1 LRYAEE
7 VARVPS
13 LRASDSD
20 REQIAERLRI
30 ATAEGRI
37 ATDELEERLDALY
50 RARTYGELDT
60 IVADLPEAAPTETHL
75 RVPAWAAA
83 GAAITVLIAILG
95 MLAGARHSAYA
106 GAAAATARHYQ
117 WRFPGG
123 PMYGPHH
130 GFASATP
137 AVGLLM
143 IFAICAAVG
152 WLLMR
157 SSADA

>member
-1 LRYAEE
+1 LRYAEA

-20 REQIAERLRI
+20 REQVAERLRI
-30 ATAEGRI
+30 ATGEGRL

-50 RARTYGELDT
+50 HARTYGELEML
-60 IVADLPEAAPTETHL
+60 VADLPDATPKENNIRL
-75 RVPAWAAA
+75 PAWVGAA
-83 GAAITVLIAILG
+83 AAITVLIAILG
-95 MLAGARHSAYA
+95 MLADARHSAYA

-117 WRFPGG
+117 WRFADG

-157 SSADA
+157 SSADT

>member
-1 LRYAEE
+1 MRYADA
-7 VARVPS
+7 VAKVPS

-30 ATAEGRI
+30 ATAEGRL

-60 IVADLPEAAPTETHL
+60 LVADLPEATPTDSHIRL
-75 RVPAWAAA
+75 PAWAGVA
-83 GAAITVLIAILG
+83 AAITVLIAILG
-95 MLAGARHSAYA
+95 TLAGARQSAYG
-106 GAAAATARHYQ
+106 GAAVATARHYPY
-117 WRFPGG
+117 RFTGG